1 MGTSLIVG
9 DAGHNLGYETR
20 AFYICT
26 WGVPKRD
33 GGQMEEP
40 QYADI
45 NDAELREIEAEFGHP
60 VTRELAQWFIRN
72 RTNREAVE
80 RMLRATDTNQMCRRT
95 DVRNVHNI
103 KEAKTRRPVSTLK
116 KVKKKC
122 A

>member
-1 MGTSLIVG
+1 MV
-9 DAGHNLGYETR
+9 
-20 AFYICT
+20 
-26 WGVPKRD
+26 WGVPIRD

-40 QYADI
+40 QYLGI
-45 NDAELREIEAEFGHP
+45 NDAELREIEAELGHP

-80 RMLRATDTNQMCRRT
+80 RMLEAADTSRRGMRP
-95 DVRNVHNI
+95 DARNVRNI